1 MSDKIYHLWRKYEAY
16 QCPMT
21 KEGMLK
27 AEERCVAFSGGFK
40 AGYQQ
45 ALEDIMKEHS
55 VTKKEHSFFL
65 KLYNALLLKKKMYL
79 SK

>member
-1 MSDKIYHLWRKYEAY
+1 MSDKVYLLWRKYEAY

-21 KEGMLK
+21 KEGLLK
-27 AEERCVAFSGGFK
+27 AEERCAVFSGGFK

-55 VTKKEHSFFL
+55 LAKKEHSFFL
-65 KLYNALLLKKKMYL
+65 KLYNTLLSKKKMYL